1 MSDYDCDK
9 SDEHC
14 YYLQIITSYSSYSK
28 MLISSSK
35 IDALIKTSLA
45 NAFKVKSGIK
55 NPRVNAEWNNF
66 PFILPYFDF
75 KLESAKNLG

>member
-1 MSDYDCDK
+1 
-9 SDEHC
+9 
-14 YYLQIITSYSSYSK
+14 

-35 IDALIKTSLA
+35 IDSLIKTSLA